1 MTAPERELT
10 ALDMAQNLAASVLRY
25 ARQSEADQ
33 LGSYLNQT
41 GERAHAAAQL
51 AAHLA
56 TVSLAVDVHR
66 IVQIMTGQV
75 PDDLARHA
83 GLTPDTAD
91 PDAAWGAGAATWLAP
106 DATDDARAT
115 REHMRRWS
123 EGDETHPG
131 EQP

>member
-1 MTAPERELT
+1 MTAEAERDLT
-10 ALDMAQNLAASVLRY
+10 PLDMARNLAASVLRY

-51 AAHLA
+51 AANLA
-56 TVSLAVDVHR
+56 LVSIADDLHR
-66 IVQIMTGQV
+66 VVGIMTGR
-75 PDDLARHA
+75 P
-83 GLTPDTAD
+83 D
-91 PDAAWGAGAATWLAP
+91 PDPWTLRGAV
-106 DATDDARAT
+106 DDARAT
-115 REHMRRWS
+115 REHMRRWA